1 MAGILTFD
9 KNEVAKLVTHAK
21 AAKNHSPSYE
31 DLFNAAYHRGGVVKE
46 INGWPDRGN
55 IDDALIPAALHL
67 VKDQGVYL
75 MSNGIPI
82 LPRGNGKPGSEVAYA
97 REASP
102 TVMEFDDW
110 YENAARIMGG
120 DDSVT
125 TLPVEMFGEEL
136 RKAAPVIRLKVT
148 SRAIALL
155 PSK

>member
-9 KNEVAKLVTHAK
+9 KNEVAKLVAHAK
-21 AAKNHSPSYE
+21 AAKTHNPSYE

-46 INGWPDRGN
+46 KSGWPDRGN
-55 IDDALIPAALHL
+55 LDDALIPAALHL

-75 MSNGIPI
+75 MSNGIPV
-82 LPRGNGKPGSEVAYA
+82 LPKSDGKPGSEVAYA

-102 TVMEFDDW
+102 TVMDFDDW
-110 YENAARIMGG
+110 YENAGRIMGG

-125 TLPVEMFGEEL
+125 TLPVEMFVEEL
-136 RKAAPVIRLKVT
+136 KKAASVIRLKVT
-148 SRAIALL
+148 SRAISLL